1 VLATELKNNANKLAK
16 WTAQALLAGAEQ
28 MKLGYVSRVHPKD
41 SYNHVLLTV
50 QGYKPKE
57 FAAQINLSVNNMW
70 GILKTIVDICM
81 KLDEGKY
88 LLVKDPNKPIIRL
101 YAVPTDAFE
110 NDYAEEPL
118 PEDEQAPPPPETEE
132 KPEQIEEK
140 DADLEI

>member
-1 VLATELKNNANKLAK
+1 
-16 WTAQALLAGAEQ
+16 
-28 MKLGYVSRVHPKD
+28 VSRVHPKD

-70 GILKTIVDICM
+70 GILKTVVDICM

-132 KPEQIEEK
+132 KTEQIEEK